1 MSNREQVVNQPGS
14 KRPTNIILGLFL
26 LGGFV
31 AYSNIINSYFLSDDF
46 AQIGKILGGDLSV
59 VWGKA
64 HGGFF
69 RPLFILSY
77 LIDIKIWGARPLGFH
92 LTNVVLHSLN
102 AFLTFILSLRMVESL
117 KLTAGTKRAI
127 AIGAGALFLLHPSH
141 TEAVSWISGRADLI
155 ATFFCL
161 ASLLSYLA
169 YARTKRTSQLALS
182 LLCFALALLAKES
195 AICLPFLVVVVGIF
209 AGHGRQDRK
218 NRRHFL
224 TCSALYVSIL
234 LVFVAVR
241 SAFIGSLVGGYGIS
255 QHLNFSPSWLRDR
268 LLEASVRSIL
278 PSLPSQLSR
287 FLFKPLQSR
296 VFILF
301 SLACVGLVAAMTF
314 LRRRWHGP
322 SERSEQ
328 NRFLIVLVILFLFS
342 LLPVINLRLTLY
354 QTLGER
360 FLYLPSVF
368 SCLLMA
374 YLAAILLRR
383 PAWWLSI
390 LICIL
395 SFYSVRLYQTNQTW
409 REAAALSRSIKDEL
423 TDPST
428 RDRLLIINAPDNLRG
443 VPVFHNGL
451 PEALRYFQDR
461 KPAKQVEIVAFQD
474 LQSVDDEVGI
484 TRGPETVTIHPV
496 NDNDNFARVE
506 PGECLEVLAQSKTS
520 LTLHAKPCAAD
531 ADLFFF
537 DKGRM
542 IRLPDR

>member
-1 MSNREQVVNQPGS
+1 VNQLGR
-14 KRPTNIILGLFL
+14 KRPTIFILGLFL

-31 AYSNIINSYFLSDDF
+31 AFSSIINSYFLSDDF

-77 LIDIKIWGARPLGFH
+77 LIDIKIWGATPFGFH

-102 AFLTFILSLRMVESL
+102 AFLTFILSLRMVEGL
-117 KLTAGTKRAI
+117 KLAAGTKRAI
-127 AIGAGALFLLHPSH
+127 SIGTGALFLLHPSH

-155 ATFFCL
+155 ATLFCL
-161 ASLLSYLA
+161 ASLLFYFA
-169 YARTKRTSQLALS
+169 YARTKRTAQLVLS

-195 AICLPFLVVVVGIF
+195 AVCLPFLVVVVGIF
-209 AGHGRQDRK
+209 AGHSRQDGK

-224 TCSALYVSIL
+224 TCVALYVSIL

-278 PSLPSQLSR
+278 PALPSQLFR

-301 SLACVGLVAAMTF
+301 SLACAGLVAVVII
-314 LRRRWHGP
+314 LRRRWYGP

-342 LLPVINLRLTLY
+342 LLPVINLRLALY

-368 SCLLMA
+368 TCLLMA

-395 SFYSVRLYQTNQTW
+395 GFYSVRLYQTNQSW
-409 REAAALSRSIKDEL
+409 REAATLSRSIKDEL

-451 PEALRYFQDR
+451 PEALEYFQNR
-461 KPAKQVEIVAFQD
+461 KRFKQVEIVAFEE
-474 LQSVDDEVGI
+474 LESGADEVALA
-484 TRGPETVTIHPV
+484 RLPESLTIHLV
-496 NDNDNFARVE
+496 NENDNFARVE
-506 PGECLEVLAQSKTS
+506 PAQCVDVLAQSKTF
-520 LTLHAKPCAAD
+520 LELHTKPCAAD

-542 IRLPDR
+542 TRLPDR